1 MYKTM
6 SFANDL
12 TSELWRNFMPRKNEI
27 THCINLISMQKY
39 PESFDFNPNVMFKK
53 WAAAEVS
60 EFSEIPQGM
69 DEIIVPEGL
78 YAVFHYKGLNMDSRI
93 FQYIFTQWLPQ
104 SQYLLD
110 NNRMHY
116 EILGDKYKN
125 NDPTS
130 EEDIYIPIR
139 NR

>member
-1 MYKTM
+1 
-6 SFANDL
+6 
-12 TSELWRNFMPRKNEI
+12 
-27 THCINLISMQKY
+27 MQNY
-39 PESFDFNPNVMFKK
+39 PESFDFSLNVMFKK

-60 EFSEIPQGM
+60 EFNGIPQGM
-69 DEIIVPEGL
+69 DKIIVPEGL
-78 YAVFHYKGLNMDSRI
+78 YAVFHHKGLNIDGRI
-93 FQYIFTQWLPQ
+93 FQYIFKHWLPQ

-130 EEDIYIPIR
+130 EEDIYIPIS
-139 NR
+139 NK